1 MNPDLPTP
9 RTDSYVR
16 DIDRSLVTQIK
27 ELVPAHFA
35 RGLERE
41 LITAKVHLADAN
53 KGARI
58 NALVNLELTR
68 KNAELKAALDLLK

>member
-1 MNPDLPTP
+1 MNSDLPTP
-9 RTDSYVR
+9 RTDTESRPVMT
-16 DIDRSLVTQIK
+16 DLMLICDM
-27 ELVPAHFA
+27 VPTEFA
-35 RGLERE
+35 QKLERE